1 MVHDLVRGA
10 GRQSLGILFSDS
22 FSSGIPPLFS
32 EFTDPQFFF
41 FFLFF
46 SPERLQLSPCVPSL
60 LYVPWTAISLRLKDL
75 RDMEFAISHP
85 PSESILFT
93 RVFLHLFI
101 LLYLQGGKSGLSLEF
116 SSLTELL

>member
-1 MVHDLVRGA
+1 MVHNLVRGV

-22 FSSGIPPLFS
+22 FSSGILPLFS
-32 EFTDPQFFF
+32 EFIDSQLL
-41 FFLFF
+41 FLFF

-75 RDMEFAISHP
+75 RDVEFAISHP

-93 RVFLHLFI
+93 RVFLHLFT

-116 SSLTELL
+116 WSLAELL